1 MSRVRLEQ
9 EWQPVNTVY
18 CIGRNYVA
26 HIAELGN
33 EMPEEPLVFLKPNAC
48 LLHSGGE
55 IVLPSFSENVHY
67 ETELVLLIGRDADEL
82 DEKEALSAVAGY
94 GVGLDLTARDV
105 QDTIKAQGLP
115 WTKAKGFKGAAC
127 VSDFIA
133 ADKLAEPLQTA
144 FSMQL
149 NGETRQSGNTALMMF
164 ALPKILCFLAE
175 TYGLR
180 RGDLVF
186 TGTPEGVGR
195 LKGGDRLHLD
205 LAGLVQAD
213 FSVAV

>member
-1 MSRVRLEQ
+1 MSRIRLEQ
-9 EWQPVNTVY
+9 EWRPVNTVY

-33 EMPEEPLVFLKPNAC
+33 EMPAEPLVFLKPNAC
-48 LLHSGGE
+48 LLNGGAE
-55 IVLPSFSENVHY
+55 IVLPPFSENVHY
-67 ETELVLLIGRDADEL
+67 ETELVLLIGEDADSLSE
-82 DEKEALSAVAGY
+82 ENALSAVAGY

-105 QDTIKAQGLP
+105 QDEIKAKGLP

-133 ADKLAEPLQTA
+133 ADKLTRPLQTA
-144 FSMQL
+144 FGL
-149 NGETRQSGNTALMMF
+149 RVNGATRQSGDTALMMF
-164 ALPKILCFLAE
+164 PLPKILCFLAE

-186 TGTPEGVGR
+186 TGTPEGVGK
-195 LKGGDRLHLD
+195 LNAGDVLQLD
-205 LAGLVQAD
+205 LAGLVQAG
-213 FSVAV
+213 FTVAA